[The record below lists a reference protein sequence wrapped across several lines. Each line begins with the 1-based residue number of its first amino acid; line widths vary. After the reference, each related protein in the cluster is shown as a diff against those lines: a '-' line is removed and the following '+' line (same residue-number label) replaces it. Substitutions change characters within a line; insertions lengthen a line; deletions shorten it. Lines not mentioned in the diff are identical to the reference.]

1 MLEDNIDYFA
11 KVRNSLLFRGLR
23 QWYGTEWKLQE
34 LEVSQVRLSG
44 RSEVFPRK
52 RIFVANLKKRE
63 NKDDALE
70 VGLIHSRGVTGVMP
84 SETVDSHLKGLAL
97 LCIGE
102 GKHKPINESEDL
114 CLQN

>member
-1 MLEDNIDYFA
+1 MLEDNIVYFA

-34 LEVSQVRLSG
+34 LG
-44 RSEVFPRK
+44 RSEELPQK
-52 RIFVANLKKRE
+52 RIFVANLKKEE
-63 NKDDALE
+63 NRNGASE
-70 VGLIHSRGVTGVMP
+70 VGLIHSRGVTGAMP
-84 SETVDSHLKGLAL
+84 SETVNSHLKGLAL